1 MDDLSE
7 LISGIEYKTHQL
19 IKQLEK
25 VKNEN
30 HELKIKLDILTKKQE
45 ENTKSIKFLEE
56 KNKVLLIVKS
66 IEGEENKTKAKL
78 KINELL
84 REVERCIAL
93 LNK

>member
-66 IEGEENKTKAKL
+66 IDGEENKTKA
-78 KINELL
+78 
-84 REVERCIAL
+84 
-93 LNK
+93 

>member
-1 MDDLSE
+1 
-7 LISGIEYKTHQL
+7 QL